1 MTTLLLIDVQKD
13 FHGGSLAIPS
23 ASDDALRIASF
34 IKKHSSSISRIVRF
48 QLCIWKEH
56 CLIGSEGHN
65 VVQVVMDAMT
75 EWCDATGGSVEWVNK
90 GEDNFTDMCSAMAAE
105 VPVSSETAFGYDLFH
120 SRKKRTD
127 KLIIC
132 GQALSHCVKYTV
144 RDIVQRWP
152 KDQMDKLT
160 VLRDCTTPVPGSE
173 MAGERLLSD
182 MRGAGVNVETS
193 ETFQC

>member
-1 MTTLLLIDVQKD
+1 MTTLLLIDVQRD

-75 EWCDATGGSVEWVNK
+75 QWCDATGGSVEWVNK
-90 GEDNFTDMCSAMAAE
+90 GQNNLTEMYSAMAAE
-105 VPVSSETAFGYDLFH
+105 VPVSGETAFGHDLFQ
-120 SRKKRTD
+120 SVSY
-127 KLIIC
+127 I
-132 GQALSHCVKYTV
+132 
-144 RDIVQRWP
+144 
-152 KDQMDKLT
+152 
-160 VLRDCTTPVPGSE
+160 
-173 MAGERLLSD
+173 
-182 MRGAGVNVETS
+182 N
-193 ETFQC
+193 